1 MILEDLRIDASY
13 MKCHRAKE
21 QAVDNTVG
29 NAEDSFLNIAS
40 YFERLKATNPGT
52 VTAIETEP
60 DIEGNTRFLYGFLA
74 FGASI
79 QGFQRLRKVLII
91 DGTHLSGKYKGAL
104 LTISALMAK
113 QNMPGPGSSPNLNG
127 SL

>member
-21 QAVDNTVG
+21 KAVDNTVG
-29 NAEDSFLNIAS
+29 NAGDSFLNMAS
-40 YFERLKATNPGT
+40 YFQRLKATNPCT

-60 DIEGNTRFLYGFLA
+60 NIEDNTHFLYGFMA

-79 QGFQRLRKVLII
+79 QGFRRLHKVLII
-91 DGTHLSGKYKGAL
+91 DGGTTHGQWSRR
-104 LTISALMAK
+104 
-113 QNMPGPGSSPNLNG
+113 
-127 SL
+127 